1 MEAMKPMQQSEFDIL
16 IVGAG
21 LAGASL
27 ACALAATSLRIG
39 VIDARAPHRAEG
51 WDSRVYALSQ
61 ASTAFLEELK
71 IWPRLDAERIARVER
86 MEVFGDAGG
95 AIDFSAW
102 DAGLDALAWISE
114 AGPIALEL
122 WETLRRQ
129 ARLTLIE
136 GEHPGALEFLPDQAR
151 LTLADGRTLTSRLVV
166 AADGADSWVRA
177 TAGLE
182 ARITP
187 YDELGVVANF
197 TTERPHRDTA
207 RQWFRE
213 DGILAWLPLP
223 GNRIS
228 MVWSA
233 PNARAEELLAL
244 APDAL
249 AERVAEAGG
258 HCLGKLETLTSATAF
273 PLRLI
278 RVPTIVAPRLALIGD
293 AAHAIH
299 PLTGHG
305 INLGFQDAKVLA
317 DVLGA
322 LPDHRDC
329 GELPVLRRYARA
341 RAEEVRL
348 MQTATHML
356 NQLFRPTHPLL
367 ARLRNAGMS
376 LTSRIPVAK
385 TVLIRYAAGL
395 I

>member
-1 MEAMKPMQQSEFDIL
+1 MKASEDSEFDVL

-27 ACALAATSLRIG
+27 ACALAATPLRVGLIEE
-39 VIDARAPHRAEG
+39 RAPRRIEG
-51 WDSRVYALSQ
+51 WDARVYSLSP
-61 ASTAFLEELK
+61 ANVAFLEALR
-71 IWPRLDAERIARVER
+71 IWPLLDAQRINRVETI
-86 MEVFGDAGG
+86 EVFGDAGG
-95 AIDFSAW
+95 RLDFSAW

-114 AGPIALEL
+114 AGTIALEL

-129 ARLTLIE
+129 AGLTLIE
-136 GEHPGALEFLPDQAR
+136 GSRPAALEVLPERAC
-151 LTLADGRTLTSRLVV
+151 LTLTDGRVLKSRLVV
-166 AADGADSWVRA
+166 AADGADSWVRKA
-177 TAGLE
+177 AGLE
-182 ARITP
+182 ARVSP
-187 YDELGVVANF
+187 YREQGVVANF
-197 TTERPHRDTA
+197 TTEKPHFDTA

-233 PNARAEELLAL
+233 PDALAAELMAL

-258 HCLGKLETLTSATAF
+258 HCLGQLAPLTPAAAF

-278 RVPTIVAPRLALIGD
+278 RVPTTVAPRIALIGD

-299 PLTGHG
+299 PLSGHG

-322 LPDHRDC
+322 LPEYRDC
-329 GELPVLRRYARA
+329 GELSVLRRYARA
-341 RAEEVRL
+341 RAEEVQL
-348 MQTATHML
+348 MQAATHAL
-356 NQLFRPTHPLL
+356 NRLFRPAHPLL
-367 ARLRNAGMS
+367 SRLRNVGMS

>member
-1 MEAMKPMQQSEFDIL
+1 MKASEDSEFDIL

-27 ACALAATSLRIG
+27 ACALAATPLRVGLIEE
-39 VIDARAPHRAEG
+39 RAPRRIEG
-51 WDSRVYALSQ
+51 WDARVYSLSP
-61 ASTAFLEELK
+61 ANVAFLEALR
-71 IWPRLDAERIARVER
+71 IWPLLDAERINQVETI
-86 MEVFGDAGG
+86 EVFGDAGG
-95 AIDFSAW
+95 RLDFSAW

-129 ARLTLIE
+129 AGITLIE
-136 GEHPGALEFLPDQAR
+136 GNRPAALEVLPEHAR
-151 LTLADGRTLTSRLVV
+151 LTLTDGRELKSRLIV
-166 AADGADSWVRA
+166 AADGADSWVRKA
-177 TAGLE
+177 AGLE
-182 ARITP
+182 ARVSP
-187 YDELGVVANF
+187 YHEQGVVANF
-197 TTERPHRDTA
+197 TTEKPHFDTA

-233 PNARAEELLAL
+233 PDALAAELMSL

-249 AERVAEAGG
+249 AGRVAEAGG
-258 HCLGKLETLTSATAF
+258 HCLGQLAPLTPAAAF

-278 RVPTIVAPRLALIGD
+278 RVPTTVAPRIALIGD

-299 PLTGHG
+299 PLSGHG

-322 LPDHRDC
+322 LPDYRDC
-329 GELPVLRRYARA
+329 GELSVLRRYARA
-341 RAEEVRL
+341 RAEEVQL
-348 MQTATHML
+348 MQAATHAL
-356 NQLFRPTHPLL
+356 NRLFRPAHPLL
-367 ARLRNAGMS
+367 SRLRNAGMS